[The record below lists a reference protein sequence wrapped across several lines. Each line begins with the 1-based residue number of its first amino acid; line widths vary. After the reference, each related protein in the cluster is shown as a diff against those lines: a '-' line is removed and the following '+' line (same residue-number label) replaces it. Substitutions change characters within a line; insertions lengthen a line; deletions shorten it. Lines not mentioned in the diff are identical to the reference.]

1 MGVKR
6 YLFKRL
12 LQILPVLLGVTL
24 VAFFIIHL
32 APGDPVAVLG
42 GENALVDAEQADRIR
57 AAYGLDQPL
66 AVQYLRWLGHVAR
79 GDFGTSLTENRPV
92 MEMYL
97 ERLPNTL
104 YLNGI
109 AVVLVYLLA
118 IPIGAISAVK
128 QYSKF
133 DYTVTV
139 LAFAGDAL
147 PGFLTALLAL
157 YLIALPSKGLIPLGG
172 IASYGMKAERVGMA
186 AFLLDR
192 ARYLLLPLMVV
203 VLQSMTV
210 VTRYMRSSMLEVIR
224 EEYVQTARAKGL
236 SERVVIFKHALRNA
250 LIPVVTLAGSI
261 IPALFSGSVI
271 IEQIFS
277 WPGVGLLGYRAVIQR
292 DYPVIMAFLTL
303 GSIMTVIAFLLVD
316 LLYAA
321 IDPRIKYE

>member
-1 MGVKR
+1 MKR

-12 LQILPVLLGVTL
+12 LQMIPVLLGVTL
-24 VAFFIIHL
+24 VAFLIIHL

-42 GENALVDAEQADRIR
+42 GDGATVDPAQADRIR

-66 AVQYLRWLGHVAR
+66 AVQYLRWLGHLAR

-92 MEMYL
+92 MQMYL

-118 IPIGAISAVK
+118 IPVGALSAVK
-128 QYSKF
+128 QYSRF

-157 YLIALPSKGLIPLGG
+157 YLIALPSKGAIPLGG
-172 IASYGMKAERVGMA
+172 IASYGMKLEKVGMA

-192 ARYLLLPLMVV
+192 ARYLLLPLLVV

-210 VTRYMRSSMLEVIR
+210 VTRYVRSSMLEVIH
-224 EEYVQTARAKGL
+224 EDYVQTARAKGL
-236 SERVVIFKHALRNA
+236 SERVVVYKHALRNA
-250 LIPVVTLAGSI
+250 LIPVVTLAGAI
-261 IPALFSGSVI
+261 VPALFSGSVI

-277 WPGVGLLGYRAVIQR
+277 WPGVGLLGYRAVTQR

-303 GSIMTVIAFLLVD
+303 GSVMTMVCFLLVD
-316 LLYAA
+316 LLYVTV
-321 IDPRIKYE
+321 DPRIRYD

>member
-1 MGVKR
+1 MKR

-12 LQILPVLLGVTL
+12 LQMIPVLLGVTL
-24 VAFFIIHL
+24 ISFVIIHL
-32 APGDPVAVLG
+32 APGGPMTVLG
-42 GENALVDAEQADRIR
+42 GDAATLDPTQAERIR
-57 AAYGLDQPL
+57 AAYGLDQPV
-66 AVQYLRWLGHVAR
+66 AVQYLRWLGHVVK
-79 GDFGTSLTENRPV
+79 GDFGSSFIENRPV

-109 AVVLVYLLA
+109 AFLLVYLLA
-118 IPIGAISAVK
+118 IPIGALSAVR
-128 QYSKF
+128 QYSRF

-139 LAFAGDAL
+139 MAFAGDAL

-157 YLIALPSKGLIPLGG
+157 YLVALPSKGMIPLGG
-172 IASYGMKAERVGMA
+172 IASYGMKLEQVGLL

-192 ARYLLLPLMVV
+192 IRYLLLPLMVLT
-203 VLQSMTV
+203 LQSLTG

-224 EEYVQTARAKGL
+224 EDYVQTARAKGL
-236 SERVVIFKHALRNA
+236 SERVVIYKHALRNA

-261 IPALFSGSVI
+261 VPALFSGAVI
-271 IEQIFS
+271 VEQIFS

-303 GSIMTVIAFLLVD
+303 GSVMTVIAFLLVD
-316 LLYAA
+316 LLYVT
-321 IDPRIKYE
+321 IDPRIKYD

>member
-1 MGVKR
+1 MKR
-6 YLFKRL
+6 YLAKRL
-12 LQILPVLLGVTL
+12 LQMIPVLLGVTL
-24 VAFFIIHL
+24 VAFCIIHL
-32 APGDPVAVLG
+32 APGDPLAVLG
-42 GENALVDAEQADRIR
+42 GEGAAVDAAQADRIR

-66 AVQYLRWLGHVAR
+66 AVQYVRWLGHVVR

-92 MEMYL
+92 MQIYL

-109 AVVLVYLLA
+109 AIVLVYLLA
-118 IPIGAISAVK
+118 IPVGTISAVK
-128 QYSKF
+128 QYSRF

-139 LAFAGDAL
+139 LTFAGDAL

-157 YLIALPSKGLIPLGG
+157 YLIALPSRGLIPLGG
-172 IASYGMKAERVGMA
+172 IASYGMKLEQVGLA

-192 ARYLLLPLMVV
+192 ARYLLLPLLVV
-203 VLQSMTV
+203 VLQSLTA
-210 VTRYMRSSMLEVIR
+210 VTRYLRSSMLEVIR

-236 SERVVIFKHALRNA
+236 SERVVIYKHALRNA

-261 IPALFSGSVI
+261 VPALFSGSVI

-303 GSIMTVIAFLLVD
+303 GSIITLIAFLLVD
-316 LLYAA
+316 LLYVT
-321 IDPRIKYE
+321 IDPRIKYD